1 MLHHSDLKLFVFD
14 VTISEIE
21 SRNEV
26 IVRLYLMAFIF
37 FIVLLKFE
45 GHYKNRVTTLVNDDS
60 YEFPLHQPL

>member
-26 IVRLYLMAFIF
+26 IVRLYLMTFYRFIE
-37 FIVLLKFE
+37 IRRSL
-45 GHYKNRVTTLVNDDS
+45 
-60 YEFPLHQPL
+60 

>member
-26 IVRLYLMAFIF
+26 IVRLYLMAFYRF
-37 FIVLLKFE
+37 LKI
-45 GHYKNRVTTLVNDDS
+45 RRLI
-60 YEFPLHQPL
+60 